1 MGYAGYVPA
10 KMPPA
15 KPTEVEAAVQAVKS
29 LEALEVM
36 GKLLYNCAVSPREEK
51 FRRVKLS
58 NKKISEV
65 LVGTTGAVDAL
76 LALGW
81 VPDEANPGE
90 LVVGEG
96 VYFSMKE
103 VRIVEAAKE
112 RLQKD
117 MRSNSSKNLAAMV
130 TVQA

>member
-51 FRRVKLS
+51 FRRIKLS

-65 LVGTTGAVDAL
+65 LVGTTG
-76 LALGW
+76 
-81 VPDEANPGE
+81 
-90 LVVGEG
+90 
-96 VYFSMKE
+96 
-103 VRIVEAAKE
+103 EAAAG
-112 RLQKD
+112 
-117 MRSNSSKNLAAMV
+117 LA
-130 TVQA
+130 

>member
-51 FRRVKLS
+51 FRRIKLS

-65 LVGTTGAVDAL
+65 LVGTTG
-76 LALGW
+76 
-81 VPDEANPGE
+81 
-90 LVVGEG
+90 
-96 VYFSMKE
+96 
-103 VRIVEAAKE
+103 EAAAG
-112 RLQKD
+112 
-117 MRSNSSKNLAAMV
+117 LAWQVVCSGSRVMASCCNAASYV
-130 TVQA
+130 GP